1 MLSTHRREHGTVPLR
16 QRGRLAGAFRPGS
29 DMLRRSA
36 LLSLAALPLWRAPLA
51 AAGRERLIAFVLGI
65 PLDHPVA
72 VARMTALRH
81 HLTQRGWVEGRNLRF
96 QFRIV
101 TAEPGSLERA
111 ATEAIA
117 LAPDLI
123 VAGSST
129 ETAAILAA
137 TKTLP
142 VLFTTASDPVGSG
155 FVRSLERPDGNATG
169 FSNNDPGMAAK
180 WIELLKELAPSLTRI
195 GVIFNPA
202 TAPAAGETYL
212 DHLRRHAGD
221 AGVSIVSAPVSDLAR
236 IDAVLGELARTAGTG
251 LFFPP
256 DSFTFRAARAFV
268 AGATA
273 HHMPAMYCY
282 ETFPLNGGLMSYT
295 GGRSDTDEM
304 VAGYVDLIFRGASIA
319 ELPVQFSRSFELVIN
334 ERVAASLGLSIP
346 LSLRVRAGRIIS

>member
-1 MLSTHRREHGTVPLR
+1 
-16 QRGRLAGAFRPGS
+16 
-29 DMLRRSA
+29 MLRRSA
-36 LLSLAALPLWRAPLA
+36 LLSIASLPLWRLPAHA
-51 AAGRERLIAFVLGI
+51 AERERLIAFVVGI

-72 VARMTALRH
+72 ASRTAALRH
-81 HLTQRGWVEGRNLRF
+81 DLAKRGWIEGKNLRF
-96 QFRIV
+96 AFKVV
-101 TAEPGSLERA
+101 TAEAGSLDKA
-111 ATEAIA
+111 ASEAIA

-137 TKTLP
+137 TKTIP

-169 FSNNDPGMAAK
+169 FSNNEPGMAAK
-180 WIELLKELAPSLTRI
+180 WIELLKELAPFLTRI
-195 GVIFNPA
+195 AVVFNPA

-212 DHLRRHAGD
+212 ASLRQHAAD

-236 IDAVLGELARTAGTG
+236 ADAVLGELAHTPATG

-256 DSFTFRAARAFV
+256 DSFTFRAAKGFIAAV
-268 AGATA
+268 TA
-273 HHMPAMYCY
+273 HRLPTMYCY
-282 ETFPLNGGLMSYT
+282 ETFPVNGGLMSYT
-295 GGRSDTDEM
+295 GGRTDTDEM
-304 VAGYVDLIFRGASIA
+304 VGGYVDLIFRGASIA

-346 LSLRVRAGRIIS
+346 LSLRVRAARIIA

>member
-1 MLSTHRREHGTVPLR
+1 
-16 QRGRLAGAFRPGS
+16 
-29 DMLRRSA
+29 MLRRSA
-36 LLSLAALPLWRAPLA
+36 LLSLASLPFWRAPLA
-51 AAGRERLIAFVLGI
+51 AAGRDKVIAFVLGI

-72 VARMTALRH
+72 ASRMAALRRN
-81 HLTQRGWVEGRNLRF
+81 LLERGWVEGRNLRF
-96 QFRIV
+96 AFRVV

-111 ATEAIA
+111 VAEALA

-129 ETAAILAA
+129 ETAAILAR
-137 TKTLP
+137 TKTIP

-169 FSNNDPGMAAK
+169 FSNNEPGIAGK
-180 WIELLKELAPSLTRI
+180 WIELLKELAPAVMRI
-195 GVIFNPA
+195 GVVFNPA

-212 DHLRRHAGD
+212 EALRLHGAQV
-221 AGVSIVSAPVSDLAR
+221 GVTIVGAPVSDTGQ
-236 IDAVLGELARTAGTG
+236 IDAVLGELARVPGTG

-256 DSFTFRAARAFV
+256 DSFTFRAAKSFI
-268 AGATA
+268 AGVTA
-273 HHMPAMYCY
+273 HRMPAMYCY

-295 GGRSDTDEM
+295 GGRTDTDEM
-304 VAGYVDLIFRGASIA
+304 VAGYIDLIFRGASIA

-346 LSLRVRAGRIIS
+346 LSMRVRAARIVS